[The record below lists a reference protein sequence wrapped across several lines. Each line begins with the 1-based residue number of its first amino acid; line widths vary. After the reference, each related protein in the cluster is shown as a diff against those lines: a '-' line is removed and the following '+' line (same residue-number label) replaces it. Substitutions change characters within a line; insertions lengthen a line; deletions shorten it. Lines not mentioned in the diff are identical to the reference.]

1 VLHREPYPTGVDVDP
16 GDAAH
21 EVLGLDELR
30 PGQREAMEAVLA
42 GRDTLAVMAT
52 GSGKSA
58 IYQVCGALID
68 GPTLVVSPLI
78 ALQHDQVTS
87 LEQLDEDQHPGR
99 PAQLDSTSGARRRR
113 EVLDE
118 VRAGEVEFVFLAPEQ
133 LVNEESFAAVR
144 AARPSL
150 VVVDEAHCISTW
162 GHDFRPAYR
171 ELGRLI
177 DDLGHPTVL
186 ALTATAA
193 PPVREDIVRE
203 LHLREPAVI
212 VRGFDRPNIH
222 LAARRFVE
230 SHDRDDA
237 VVDAATSLAGD
248 GIVYVATRRRAEE
261 LAARIGEARPAVA
274 YHGAMAR
281 AARDE
286 AQRAFVEG
294 GAEVVVATN
303 AFGMGIDKPDVRFVL
318 HADVPES
325 LDEYFQEVGR
335 AGRDG
340 QPARAVVF
348 HRPEDIGRQ
357 RFFTSNGGHDE
368 AHAQLVA
375 SRLEM
380 LRSYLDVAGC
390 RRAMVLGYFGEP
402 FEPPC
407 GACDRCDAAAA
418 SAAAETAE
426 PAAPPEWSEGTQVR
440 HATWGTGTIMQST
453 PDRLTVLFDEG
464 GYRNLS
470 PELVREGHLLEE
482 LR

>member
-1 VLHREPYPTGVDVDP
+1 VDDPDPTAADLDP
-16 GDAAH
+16 ADAAQ

-87 LEQLDEDQHPGR
+87 LEQLEQLDHGQHPGR
-99 PAQLDSTSGARRRR
+99 PVQLDSTSGVRRRR

-133 LVNEESFAAVR
+133 LANEESFDAVR

-203 LHLREPAVI
+203 LHLRDPAVI

-222 LAARRFVE
+222 LAGRRFVDAD
-230 SHDRDDA
+230 DRDGA
-237 VVDAATSLAGD
+237 VVEAATSLPGD

-261 LAARIGEARPAVA
+261 LAARIGGSRPAVA

-286 AQRAFVEG
+286 SQRAFVEG
-294 GAEVVVATN
+294 DAEVVVATS

-325 LDEYFQEVGR
+325 LDEYFQEIGR

-340 QPARAVVF
+340 EPARAVVF

-357 RFFTSNGGHDE
+357 RFFTASSAHDD

-407 GACDRCDAAAA
+407 GACDRCDAGAAA
-418 SAAAETAE
+418 PRDAEAGADWT
-426 PAAPPEWSEGTQVR
+426 EGAQVR
-440 HATWGTGTIMQST
+440 HATWGTGTVMQST
-453 PDRLTVLFDEG
+453 PERLTVLFDEG

-470 PELVREGHLLEE
+470 PELVREGDLLEE
-482 LR
+482 VE